1 MKDPIK
7 IIHKF
12 KNNNRSIQYKV
23 FIFIGPLL
31 SEELTKILKIIE
43 NKDFF
48 NSLLVLNNKQYE
60 ELEKY
65 YGEFWYQ
72 KFFISYHLKSQIK
85 QIDGTTIKKKQI
97 ISKFGDEWYKKHIN
111 VGNFKKISYSFA
123 ASYYE
128 NLLDKKKIILSNKKP
143 EIDFRTITQNDKIN
157 LSEILES
164 NEDQELN
171 EEDQELNEEDQE
183 LNEEDQELNEE
194 DQELNEE
201 DQELLGGDEDDDD
214 IVDLTDDLVE
224 LTDDFVDDNKKGKK
238 SKKKTD
244 DEEEELNEE
253 DLDEMVEEDF
263 DLDEIVKLYSNENL
277 ESNKTIQETQKLIS
291 EAINDKKWEKKIDDF
306 ELKYDKKLDSIN
318 FNANLED
325 VFNKFYI
332 TDEYIF
338 KDDNIKV
345 IKNKICTTIEL
356 SDIFGK
362 GIKLIPEAQY
372 FWSEYNGI
380 NGKEEIMIGQK
391 WIRRNELLKID
402 IKPNEN
408 LKVYEKLRNNLSYL
422 KDAFGYKIKR
432 EDDETNILRFYDEF
446 MTMNEIFMLDIFND
460 LGTNYNSDAES
471 KRNLFDVYI
480 NIYFP
485 LITFDRFE
493 GVVNLLNGKGQNELA
508 LIESEYL
515 LLKND
520 CKIEKEIYTTVEK
533 SKNDLQKFD
542 KYFLP
547 NHIIQS
553 NIHVN
558 INDPK
563 NLTGT
568 NSDTKYNLYR
578 IFDNF
583 TLSEK
588 YPFIQYQTPDGQI
601 TYKYYTQLK
610 NIENS
615 DTLAKWFEN
624 APYGISF
631 KVFVNNDKYVA
642 INLHESGRVEYKITW
657 KEDDKATVDDIIKSY
672 EYVRDILKK
681 INNENKKIKFVMPHD
696 DKFKYAFIN
705 TIQKFSIPENFK
717 INHNDLSE
725 FCRFFYPYVSL
736 VIEPKKRV
744 SKKGDTNESVS
755 KFGTYLRYKRISKFE
770 NRTKL
775 HLRILYFLRNYELN
789 ERDLID
795 EISKQFNITQ
805 EQTIKEL
812 DFVKDRYGKAIKKSK
827 KLLKKLK
834 SLPKSKP
841 PGIGIDIQG
850 RDTDKYKIRITGART
865 KEQLEEIVSFMKVLI
880 FLYTETYLYKKKSYE
895 KIKDLL
901 KSLTKIAKRR
911 NKVVEIVNYE
921 AGTSLVKQMTSL
933 DKKRLGFKPEKGQS
947 QWTRNCQN
955 SGNDKKRRPH
965 ITSGTSPEKLL
976 KNGYKLNEKTG
987 YYEKTVNITIRKKVH
1002 QVTLK
1007 ALKLVGDE
1015 NTYNFYTCDPSENNE
1030 FMYIGFLSRGN
1041 NPSDLCMPCCFKKD
1055 QMYSANKSKKNYYLK
1070 CIGEE
1075 SQNKNTDNTPS
1086 IVGEKLYILQDT
1098 NKVQDNRFIYL
1109 PKYLDILFNKAWNH
1123 DNKIKNHYLYESKS
1137 GYFFKYTVKNDKYN
1151 FLATISNIF
1160 EKSIE
1165 ELIKIAINFMN
1176 NDNKNVYFTY
1186 LNNGDIKESFKSKG
1200 QFINYIESSNY
1211 LEYDILGELFAIPGV
1226 LTKNGL
1232 NYFILEKKN
1241 LIVKKNLEKDQI
1253 IERYFM
1259 NCLNYENNHYLNED
1273 RDYIII
1279 IKDNKNYFPIYR
1291 VKKEE
1296 TKDKKII
1303 LEKIFNNSN
1312 KNVTYIINELKNY
1325 YNQSCTKNYYSK
1337 IIGNFHLF
1345 NKNIINL
1352 LQTNNIKIKKQ
1363 IIDDRNKCKYIILD
1377 SGITLPVYPSGITYN
1392 YGFETIELYN
1402 GKLLNLDD
1410 TLKELKKINELIKME
1425 YIPKIVFYDKKDKTN
1440 IHIISILLE
1449 NELIIPIKF
1458 ENLDEKYIQKLGLS
1472 IRFQSLE
1479 EEIDKEINYFTKNQ
1493 VKYIDSRLLRVK
1505 QHIFK
1510 NESYNIFRLELS
1522 LFLSENIDIKEK
1534 IMNIVKN
1541 SKITYNDKK
1550 YELRRLIFK
1559 MTSSK
1564 LFKDLGQQGGNN
1576 IFKQQSGG
1584 ESFVNMVNEIKDI
1597 ENYNVS
1603 NLRDY
1608 CEINKTQ
1615 LNCNNNLH
1623 CSWSNNLCKMRL
1635 DENMLID
1642 FVNKIIEEMVQN
1654 DIQFK
1659 ELLQEGNYYV
1669 SDIVDYS
1676 QYTNRPGQKIIK
1688 TGNYN
1693 ISKIMAEL
1701 FSKDKIPT
1709 IGKRQIINKSSNEIN
1724 EDYLELIELG
1734 KQLIQPIISNKDSI
1748 LRAYV
1753 NCFYWIN
1760 NPLYDVESRNIGYF
1774 SEIQTQLT
1782 NQFKAKI
1789 IDFLFKIKN
1798 ENQEKYTKYIKKYF
1812 NGSENDFIDALNKF
1826 RKQSYNS
1833 DGKLELYILSFI
1845 IDTRIVIYNNF
1856 NVVIGLYLNGEVPIN
1871 DETIK
1876 NFTDEQYRNKT
1887 IFIKM
1892 DFDGS
1897 NKIPKNIYSIYYL

>member
-12 KNNNRSIQYKV
+12 KNNNRRIQYKV
-23 FIFIGPLL
+23 FIFVGSLL
-31 SEELTKILKIIE
+31 SEELTKILNIIE

-48 NSLLVLNNKQYE
+48 NSLLSLNNKQIKE
-60 ELEKY
+60 IEDY
-65 YGEFWYQ
+65 YGEYWYQ
-72 KFFISYHLKSQIK
+72 KLFISHHLKSQIK
-85 QIDGTTIKKKQI
+85 QIDTTAVKKKQI

-111 VGNFKKISYSFA
+111 ITIFKKISYSFA
-123 ASYYE
+123 SVYYE
-128 NLLDKKKIILSNKKP
+128 NLLDKKKLILSNKKP
-143 EIDFRTITQNDKIN
+143 EIDFRTTLSNYNYDEELEQEGGVIN
-157 LSEILES
+157 I
-164 NEDQELN
+164 DD
-171 EEDQELNEEDQE
+171 EEDM
-183 LNEEDQELNEE
+183 
-194 DQELNEE
+194 
-201 DQELLGGDEDDDD
+201 
-214 IVDLTDDLVE
+214 LTDITEGVI
-224 LTDDFVDDNKKGKK
+224 KKEKN
-238 SKKKTD
+238 TD
-244 DEEEELNEE
+244 DEDEEEINEE
-253 DLDEMVEEDF
+253 DLDELVEEDF

-277 ESNKTIQETQKLIS
+277 ETNKNIQETQKLIS
-291 EAINDKKWEKKIDDF
+291 EAINDKKWEKKIDEF
-306 ELKYDKKLDSIN
+306 ELKYDKKYDNTN
-318 FNANLED
+318 FDATLED
-325 VFNKFYI
+325 VYNKYYI

-345 IKNKICTTIEL
+345 IKNKICTTIEM
-356 SDIFGK
+356 SDVFGK
-362 GIKLIPEAQY
+362 GIKLIPEGQY
-372 FWSEYNGI
+372 FWSEYNGVS
-380 NGKEEIMIGQK
+380 GKEEIMIGQK
-391 WIRRNELLKID
+391 WVRRNELLKID

-432 EDDETNILRFYDEF
+432 EDDETNILRFYEDF
-446 MTMNEIFMLDIFND
+446 ITMNEIYMLDVFND
-460 LGTNYNSDAES
+460 LGINYNSDAES

-493 GVVNLLNGKGQNELA
+493 SIVNLLNGKGQNEL
-508 LIESEYL
+508 LMIESEYL

-520 CKIEKEIYTTVEK
+520 CKIEKEIYLTVEK
-533 SKNDLQKFD
+533 AKDDIHKFD
-542 KYFLP
+542 KYFMP

-563 NLTGT
+563 NMSGT
-568 NSDTKYNLYR
+568 NSETIYNLYR

-588 YPFIQYQTPDGQI
+588 YPFIQYQTPDAQI
-601 TYKYYTQLK
+601 TYKYYTNLK
-610 NIENS
+610 HIENS
-615 DTLAKWFEN
+615 DILAKWFEN

-631 KVFVNNDKYVA
+631 KVFISNEKYLA
-642 INLHESGRVEYKITW
+642 INLHETGRVEYKITW
-657 KEDDKATVDDIIKSY
+657 KEEDKATMDDIISSY
-672 EYVRDILKK
+672 DYVRDILKK
-681 INNENKKIKFVMPHD
+681 INSENKKIKFMMPAD

-705 TIQKFSIPENFK
+705 TIQKFTIPESYK

-744 SKKGDTNESVS
+744 SKKGEITESVS

-789 ERDLID
+789 ERELID
-795 EISKQFNITQ
+795 EISKQFNITH

-812 DFVKDRYGKAIKKSK
+812 DFVKERYGKAIKKSK
-827 KLLKKLK
+827 KLFKKLK

-865 KEQLEEIVSFMKVLI
+865 KAQLEEIVSFMKVLI
-880 FLYTETYLYKKKSYE
+880 FIYTETYLMKKKSYE

-901 KSLTKIAKRR
+901 KSLTKIARRR
-911 NKVVEIVNYE
+911 NKVIELVNYE
-921 AGTSLVKQMTSL
+921 VGSSLVKQITSL

-955 SGNDKKRRPH
+955 SGSDKKRRPN
-965 ITSGTSPEKLL
+965 IISGTVPDKLL

-987 YYEKTVNITIRKKVH
+987 YYEKTVNITIKKKVH

-1015 NTYNFYTCDPSENNE
+1015 STYNFYTCDPSENNE

-1041 NPSDLCMPCCFKKD
+1041 NPNDLCMPCCFKKD

-1070 CIGEE
+1070 CIGEDT
-1075 SQNKNTDNTPS
+1075 QNKNNDITPS

-1109 PKYLDILFNKAWNH
+1109 PKHLDIFFNKAWNH
-1123 DNKIKNHYLYESKS
+1123 ENKIKNHYLYESKT
-1137 GYFFKYTVKNDKYN
+1137 GYFFKYTIKHEKYN

-1160 EKSIE
+1160 EKPIN
-1165 ELIKIAINFMN
+1165 ELIKKAINFLK
-1176 NDNKNVYFTY
+1176 NDEKDIYFTY
-1186 LNNGDIKESFKSKG
+1186 LNNGDIKETFKTKD
-1200 QFINYIESSNY
+1200 QFINYIETSSY
-1211 LEYDILGELFAIPGV
+1211 LEYEILGELFAIPGI
-1226 LTKNGL
+1226 LSKTGL
-1232 NYFILEKKN
+1232 NYFILEKNN

-1253 IERYFM
+1253 IERYFIS
-1259 NCLNYENNHYLNED
+1259 CLNYENNHYLNED
-1273 RDYIII
+1273 RDFVLL

-1291 VKKEE
+1291 VKKDEN
-1296 TKDKKII
+1296 DKKII
-1303 LEKIFNNSN
+1303 LEKIYNSTN
-1312 KNVTYIINELKNY
+1312 KNVLYILNELKNY

-1352 LQTNNIKIKKQ
+1352 LKSSNIKIKKQ
-1363 IIDDRNKCKYIILD
+1363 IIDKRNKCKYLLLD
-1377 SGITLPVYPSGITYN
+1377 SGLILPIYPSGISYT
-1392 YGFETIELYN
+1392 YGFEYVENFN
-1402 GKLLNLDD
+1402 GKLLNLED
-1410 TLKELKKINELIKME
+1410 TIKELKIINNIIKME
-1425 YIPKIVFYDKKDKTN
+1425 YIPKIVFYDKKNKTN

-1458 ENLDEKYIQKLGLS
+1458 ENNDEKNIQKLGLS
-1472 IRFQSLE
+1472 IRFQPLE
-1479 EEIDKEINYFTKNQ
+1479 EEIDKEINFYTKNEI
-1493 VKYIDSRLLRVK
+1493 KYVDSRLLRVK

-1522 LFLSENIDIKEK
+1522 LYLSENKEIKEK
-1534 IMNIVKN
+1534 IVNIVKN
-1541 SKITYNDKK
+1541 PKITYNDKK
-1550 YELRRLIFK
+1550 YELRKIMFK
-1559 MTSSK
+1559 ITSNK
-1564 LFKDLGQQGGNN
+1564 LYKELSTQKGGNDTFIN
-1576 IFKQQSGG
+1576 L
-1584 ESFVNMVNEIKDI
+1584 VNDIKNI
-1597 ENYNVS
+1597 ENYTIS

-1615 LNCNNNLH
+1615 DKCNNNLH
-1623 CSWSNNLCKMRL
+1623 CNWYNNSCKMRL

-1659 ELLQEGNYYV
+1659 EILQEGSYYV

-1676 QYTNRPGQKIIK
+1676 QFTNRSGQKIIK
-1688 TGNYN
+1688 SSNYN
-1693 ISKIMAEL
+1693 IDKIMAEL
-1701 FSKDKIPT
+1701 FSKDKMPT
-1709 IGKRQIINKSSNEIN
+1709 IGKRQLINKNSNEIN

-1734 KQLIQPIISNKDSI
+1734 KQLIQPIVSNKDSI

-1774 SEIQTQLT
+1774 SDLQTQLT

-1789 IDFLFKIKN
+1789 IDFIFKIKN
-1798 ENQEKYTKYIKKYF
+1798 ENNEKYLKYIKKYF
-1812 NGSENDFIDALNKF
+1812 NNNEFEFNDALNKY
-1826 RKQSYNS
+1826 RKQTYNT
-1833 DGKLELYILSFI
+1833 DGKLELYILSFV
-1845 IDTRIVIYNNF
+1845 IDTRIVVYNNF
-1856 NVVIGLYLNGEVPIN
+1856 NVVIGLYLNGEVPIT

-1876 NFTDEQYRNKT
+1876 NFTEEQYRNKT

-1892 DFDGS
+1892 DFDGI
-1897 NKIPKNIYSIYYL
+1897 NTIPKNIYSIYYL

>member
-12 KNNNRSIQYKV
+12 KNSNRHIQYKV
-23 FIFIGPLL
+23 YIFIGSLL
-31 SEELTKILKIIE
+31 TEELTKIVKIIE

-48 NSLLVLNNKQYE
+48 NSLLALNNKQIK
-60 ELEKY
+60 ELEDY
-65 YGEFWYQ
+65 YGVYWYQ

-85 QIDGTTIKKKQI
+85 QIDSTAVKKKQI
-97 ISKFGDEWYKKHIN
+97 ITKFGEEWYKTHIN
-111 VGNFKKISYSFA
+111 IGIFKKIAYSFA
-123 ASYYE
+123 STYYE

-143 EIDFRTITQNDKIN
+143 EIDFRTIVNKDESLDITDILSDDESQIGGNNKFDKFDEFDNDLQFQLIGGYN
-157 LSEILES
+157 ES
-164 NEDQELN
+164 MI
-171 EEDQELNEEDQE
+171 
-183 LNEEDQELNEE
+183 
-194 DQELNEE
+194 
-201 DQELLGGDEDDDD
+201 GGSDEDDD
-214 IVDLTDDLVE
+214 IVDMTDDIV
-224 LTDDFVDDNKKGKK
+224 KP
-238 SKKKTD
+238 SKKD
-244 DEEEELNEE
+244 DEEAEEEINEEELEE
-253 DLDEMVEEDF
+253 LVEEDF
-263 DLDEIVKLYSNENL
+263 DLEEIVKLYSNENV
-277 ESNKTIQETQKLIS
+277 ESNKAIQETQKLIS

-306 ELKYDKKLDSIN
+306 ELKYDKKYDNLN
-318 FNANLED
+318 FDANLDD
-325 VFNKFYI
+325 VYNKYYI

-432 EDDETNILRFYDEF
+432 EDDETNILRFYDDF
-446 MTMNEIFMLDIFND
+446 ITTNEIYMLDLFND
-460 LGTNYNSDAES
+460 LGPNYNVDAES

-485 LITFDRFE
+485 LITYDRFE
-493 GVVNLLNGKGQNELA
+493 SIVNLLNGKGQNELT
-508 LIESEYL
+508 LIEAEYL

-533 SKNDLQKFD
+533 SKEDLYKFD

-558 INDPK
+558 VNDPK
-563 NLTGT
+563 NITGT

-588 YPFIQYQTPDGQI
+588 YPFVQYQTHDGQI
-601 TYKYYTQLK
+601 TYKLFSQQK
-610 NIENS
+610 SIENS

-642 INLHESGRVEYKITW
+642 INLHETGRVEYKITW

-681 INNENKKIKFVMPHD
+681 INSENKKIKFVMPPD

-705 TIQKFSIPENFK
+705 TIQKFTIPEGYK

-725 FCRFFYPYVSL
+725 FCRFFYPYISL
-736 VIEPKKRV
+736 VIEPKKRI
-744 SKKGDTNESVS
+744 SKKGESNESVS

-805 EQTIKEL
+805 EQTMKEL
-812 DFVKDRYGKAIKKSK
+812 EFVKDRYGKAIKKSK

-880 FLYTETYLYKKKSYE
+880 FLYTETYLLKKKSYE
-895 KIKDLL
+895 RIKDLL

-955 SGNDKKRRPH
+955 SGNDKKRRPN
-965 ITSGTSPEKLL
+965 IVSGTSPDKLL

-987 YYEKTVNITIRKKVH
+987 YYEKIVNITIRKKVH

-1041 NPSDLCMPCCFKKD
+1041 NPNDLCMPCCFKKD

-1075 SQNKNTDNTPS
+1075 TQNKNVDNTPL

-1109 PKYLDILFNKAWNH
+1109 PKYLDILFNQAWNH

-1137 GYFFKYTVKNDKYN
+1137 GYFFKYTIKHDKYN
-1151 FLATISNIF
+1151 FLATMSNIF
-1160 EKSIE
+1160 EKPIE
-1165 ELIKIAINFMN
+1165 ELISIAIKCLK
-1176 NDNKNVYFTY
+1176 DDVKDIYFTY
-1186 LNNGDIKESFKSKG
+1186 LNNGDIKETFKTKE
-1200 QFINYIESSNY
+1200 QFIEYIESSSY
-1211 LEYDILGELFAIPGV
+1211 LEYEILGELFAIPGII
-1226 LTKNGL
+1226 TKNGL
-1232 NYFILEKKN
+1232 NYFILEKNN
-1241 LIVKKNLEKDQI
+1241 LIVKKNLEKDEI

-1259 NCLNYENNHYLNED
+1259 NCLNYENTHQLNED
-1273 RDYIII
+1273 RDFVIIL
-1279 IKDNKNYFPIYR
+1279 KDNKNYFPIYR
-1291 VKKEE
+1291 VKKDEV
-1296 TKDKKII
+1296 KDKKII
-1303 LEKIFNNSN
+1303 LEKIFNYSN
-1312 KNVTYIINELKNY
+1312 KNVTKIIDELKNY
-1325 YNQSCTKNYYSK
+1325 YNQSCSKNYYSK

-1352 LQTNNIKIKKQ
+1352 LVSNKFKIKKQ
-1363 IIDDRNKCKYIILD
+1363 MIDDRNKCKYLILD
-1377 SGITLPVYPSGITYN
+1377 NGLTLPVYPSGISYN
-1392 YGFETIELYN
+1392 YNFEYIESYN
-1402 GKLLNLDD
+1402 GKLLNLEE
-1410 TLKELKKINELIKME
+1410 TIKQLRIINDSIKME
-1425 YIPKIVFYDKKDKTN
+1425 YIPKVVFYDKKDKTN

-1458 ENLDEKYIQKLGLS
+1458 ENKDEKDIQKLGLS
-1472 IRFQSLE
+1472 IRFQPLE
-1479 EEIDKEINYFTKNQ
+1479 EEIDKEINYYAKNE
-1493 VKYIDSRLLRVK
+1493 VKYVDSRLLRVK

-1510 NESYNIFRLELS
+1510 NESYNIFRLEIS
-1522 LFLSENIDIKEK
+1522 LFLSENKDVKEK
-1534 IMNIVKN
+1534 IVNIVKN
-1541 SKITYNDKK
+1541 SKISYNDKK
-1550 YELRRLIFK
+1550 YELRRLVYKI
-1559 MTSSK
+1559 TSNK
-1564 LFKDLGQQGGNN
+1564 LFKELGTQNG
-1576 IFKQQSGG
+1576 GG
-1584 ESFVNMVNEIKDI
+1584 ETFINLVNEIKNI

-1615 LNCNNNLH
+1615 TNCENNLH
-1623 CSWSNNLCKMRL
+1623 CSWSNSSCKMRL

-1688 TGNYN
+1688 TSNYN
-1693 ISKIMAEL
+1693 ISKIMSEL

-1709 IGKRQIINKSSNEIN
+1709 IGKRQLTNKSTNEIN

-1734 KQLIQPIISNKDSI
+1734 KQLIQPVVSNKDSI

-1760 NPLYDVESRNIGYF
+1760 NPLYDVESRNIGYY
-1774 SEIQTQLT
+1774 SDIQTQLT

-1789 IDFLFKIKN
+1789 IDFIFKIKN
-1798 ENQEKYTKYIKKYF
+1798 ENQEKYFKYIKKYF
-1812 NGSENDFIDALNKF
+1812 NNNEADFTDALNKY
-1826 RKQSYNS
+1826 RKQSYNT

-1845 IDTRIVIYNNF
+1845 VDTRIVVYNNF
-1856 NVVIGLYLNGEVPIN
+1856 NVVIGLYLNGEVSIT

>member
-12 KNNNRSIQYKV
+12 KNSNRRIQYKV
-23 FIFIGPLL
+23 YIFIGSLL
-31 SEELTKILKIIE
+31 SEEMIKILKIIE

-48 NSLLVLNNKQYE
+48 NSLLVLNNKQIK
-60 ELEKY
+60 ELEDY
-65 YGEFWYQ
+65 YGEYWYQ
-72 KFFISYHLKSQIK
+72 KFFISHHLKAQIK
-85 QIDGTTIKKKQI
+85 QIDSTAVKKKQI
-97 ISKFGDEWYKKHIN
+97 ISKFGEDWYKEHIN
-111 VGNFKKISYSFA
+111 IGIFKKISYSFA
-123 ASYYE
+123 STYYE
-128 NLLDKKKIILSNKKP
+128 NLLDKKKKVLSNKKP
-143 EIDFRTITQNDKIN
+143 EIDFRTVVNDNKLDNLDNKLDNIDTDYQN
-157 LSEILES
+157 
-164 NEDQELN
+164 QE
-171 EEDQELNEEDQE
+171 QI
-183 LNEEDQELNEE
+183 
-194 DQELNEE
+194 
-201 DQELLGGDEDDDD
+201 GGLDDDDD
-214 IVDLTDDLVE
+214 IVDLTDDN
-224 LTDDFVDDNKKGKK
+224 TDPQPKTKKVNTDADD
-238 SKKKTD
+238 D
-244 DEEEELNEE
+244 DEEEMDEEELEE
-253 DLDEMVEEDF
+253 LVEEDF
-263 DLDEIVKLYSNENL
+263 DLEEIVKLYSNENV

-306 ELKYDKKLDSIN
+306 DLKYDKKYDNVNFDVSLD
-318 FNANLED
+318 D
-325 VFNKFYI
+325 VFNKYYI

-345 IKNKICTTIEL
+345 IKNKICCTIEL
-356 SDIFGK
+356 SDVFGK

-432 EDDETNILRFYDEF
+432 EDDETNILRFYDDF
-446 MTMNEIFMLDIFND
+446 MTMNEIYMLDIFND
-460 LGTNYNSDAES
+460 LGTNYNVDTES

-485 LITFDRFE
+485 LLTYDRFE
-493 GVVNLLNGKGQNELA
+493 SIVNLLNGKGQTELSM
-508 LIESEYL
+508 IESEFL

-520 CKIEKEIYTTVEK
+520 AKIEKEIYLTVEK
-533 SKNDLQKFD
+533 AKEDLAKFE

-558 INDPK
+558 VNDPK

-583 TLSEK
+583 TLTEK

-610 NIENS
+610 QIENS

-624 APYGISF
+624 APYGISI
-631 KVFVNNDKYVA
+631 KVFISNDKYVA
-642 INLHESGRVEYKITW
+642 INIHESGRVEYKITW
-657 KEDDKATVDDIIKSY
+657 KEEDKATVGDIIKSY
-672 EYVRDILKK
+672 DFVRDILKK
-681 INNENKKIKFVMPHD
+681 INNENKKIKFIMPSD

-705 TIQKFSIPENFK
+705 TIQKFAIPEGHK

-725 FCRFFYPYVSL
+725 FCRFFFPYVSL
-736 VIEPKKRV
+736 VIEPKKRI
-744 SKKGDTNESVS
+744 SKKGFNNDSIS

-789 ERDLID
+789 ERELID

-805 EQTIKEL
+805 EQTIKEF
-812 DFVKDRYGKAIKKSK
+812 DYVKEMYGKAIKKSK
-827 KLLKKLK
+827 KLLKRLK

-880 FLYTETYLYKKKSYE
+880 FLYTETYLLKKKSYE

-911 NKVVEIVNYE
+911 NKVIEIVNYE

-955 SGNDKKRRPH
+955 SGRVRKRPT
-965 ITSGTSPEKLL
+965 IISGNSPDKLL

-987 YYEKTVNITIRKKVH
+987 YYEKNVKITIKKKEYT
-1002 QVTLK
+1002 VTLK
-1007 ALKLVGDE
+1007 ALKLNADE
-1015 NTYNFYTCDPSENNE
+1015 NSYNFYTCDPSENNE
-1030 FMYIGFLSRGN
+1030 YMYIGFLSRGN
-1041 NPSDLCMPCCFKKD
+1041 NPNDLCMPCCYKKD

-1075 SQNKNTDNTPS
+1075 TQNKHSDNTPL

-1109 PKYLDILFNKAWNH
+1109 PKYLDIFFNKAWNH

-1137 GYFFKYTVKNDKYN
+1137 GYFFKYTIKHDKYN
-1151 FLATISNIF
+1151 FLATLSNIF
-1160 EKSIE
+1160 EKPIE
-1165 ELIKIAINFMN
+1165 ELINIAINFLK
-1176 NDNKNVYFTY
+1176 NDTKDIYFTY
-1186 LNNGDIKESFKSKG
+1186 LNNGDIKETFKTKE
-1200 QFINYIESSNY
+1200 QFINYIETSSY
-1211 LEYDILGELFAIPGV
+1211 LEYEILGELFAIPSL

-1232 NYFILEKKN
+1232 NYFILEKNN
-1241 LIVKKNLEKDQI
+1241 LIVKKNLDKDEV

-1259 NCLNYENNHYLNED
+1259 NCLNYENNYYLNED
-1273 RDYIII
+1273 RDFVIIL
-1279 IKDNKNYFPIYR
+1279 KDNKNYFPIYR
-1291 VKKEE
+1291 VKKDEI
-1296 TKDKKII
+1296 KDKKIT
-1303 LEKIFNNSN
+1303 LNKYYNSSN
-1312 KNVTYIINELKNY
+1312 KNVTYVLDELKKY

-1337 IIGNFHLF
+1337 IIGNFHLY

-1352 LQTNNIKIKKQ
+1352 LVKGNIKIKKQ
-1363 IIDDRNKCKYIILD
+1363 IIDERNKCKYIILD
-1377 SGITLPVYPSGITYN
+1377 SGITLPIYPSGISYD
-1392 YGFETIELYN
+1392 YGFEYVNDYN
-1402 GKLLNLDD
+1402 GKLLNLED
-1410 TLKELKKINELIKME
+1410 TLKELKKINDLIKME
-1425 YIPKIVFYDKKDKTN
+1425 YIPKTVFYDKKDKTT
-1440 IHIISILLE
+1440 IHIISLLLE
-1449 NELIIPIKF
+1449 NELVVPVKF
-1458 ENLDEKYIQKLGLS
+1458 ENKDEKEIQKLGLS

-1479 EEIDKEINYFTKNQ
+1479 EEIDKEITFYSKNEINY
-1493 VKYIDSRLLRVK
+1493 VDSRLLRVK

-1522 LFLSENIDIKEK
+1522 LYLSENKDIKEK
-1534 IMNIVKN
+1534 VINLVRS
-1541 SKITYNDKK
+1541 SKISYSDKK
-1550 YELRRLIFK
+1550 HELRKLMFK
-1559 MTSSK
+1559 ITSPK
-1564 LFKDLGQQGGNN
+1564 LAKELGTQTGGNL
-1576 IFKQQSGG
+1576 
-1584 ESFVNMVNEIKDI
+1584 FVHTVNEIKDI
-1597 ENYNVS
+1597 EKYTVS

-1615 LNCNNNLH
+1615 NSCVSNLH
-1623 CSWSNNLCKMRL
+1623 CSWNLNTCKMRV
-1635 DENMLID
+1635 DESMLID
-1642 FVNKIIEEMVQN
+1642 FINKIIEEMVQN

-1693 ISKIMAEL
+1693 IGKIMAEL
-1701 FSKDKIPT
+1701 FSKDKMPT
-1709 IGKRQIINKSSNEIN
+1709 IGKRQLTNKNVNEIN

-1734 KQLIQPIISNKDSI
+1734 KQLIQPIISNKDSV

-1760 NPLYDVESRNIGYF
+1760 NPLYDVESRNIGYM
-1774 SEIQTQLT
+1774 SDIQSQLT

-1789 IDFLFKIKN
+1789 IDFIFKIKN
-1798 ENQEKYTKYIKKYF
+1798 ENHEKYNKYIKKYY
-1812 NGSENDFIDALNKF
+1812 NDNENDFINILNKY
-1826 RKQSYNS
+1826 RKQSYNT

-1845 IDTRIVIYNNF
+1845 IDTRIVVYNNF
-1856 NVVIGLYLNGEVPIN
+1856 NVVIGLYLNGEVPIT

-1876 NFTDEQYRNKT
+1876 TFTDEQYRNKT

-1892 DFDGS
+1892 DFDGT